1 MTTSHRTLTTTTPTG
16 DVLSAG
22 DLAYFRER
30 QSNRVYEAVFKAF
43 VGAGITKADLA
54 RKLKKKP
61 EQITRWLS
69 GPGNW
74 TLDTVSDLLL
84 ALGSE
89 MTFVVTN
96 FNAAPQVNIQ
106 PYQSIATTGLTG
118 GVNTPLTIT
127 ASTSINMTASTSINM
142 TASVPLSGGLAHVGA
157 TAVNISNL
165 PMHNSMAA

>member
-1 MTTSHRTLTTTTPTG
+1 MTTSHKMPTTTTLTG

-43 VGAGITKADLA
+43 VNAGIMKADLA
-54 RKLKKKP
+54 RKLKRKP

-89 MTFVVTN
+89 MAFVVTKLTVQPRT
-96 FNAAPQVNIQ
+96 AEAGREPPSIEIIERAESGPRTQPPSAPI
-106 PYQSIATTGLTG
+106 SERERS
-118 GVNTPLTIT
+118 PLT
-127 ASTSINMTASTSINM
+127 STGKMYAE
-142 TASVPLSGGLAHVGA
+142 
-157 TAVNISNL
+157 
-165 PMHNSMAA
+165 AA

>member
-1 MTTSHRTLTTTTPTG
+1 MTTSHTTPTTTTPTG

-22 DLAYFRER
+22 DLAYFRQR

-43 VGAGITKADLA
+43 VGTGITKADLA

-106 PYQSIATTGLTG
+106 PFQAIVATGLTG
-118 GVNTPLTIT
+118 GVNTSITMTAGASLYGGGTHIGTVCASAINPSILANLTIPN
-127 ASTSINMTASTSINM
+127 SI
-142 TASVPLSGGLAHVGA
+142 
-157 TAVNISNL
+157 
-165 PMHNSMAA
+165 AA

>member
-1 MTTSHRTLTTTTPTG
+1 MTTSHTMLTTTTLTG
-16 DVLSAG
+16 NILSAG

-43 VGAGITKADLA
+43 VGTGITKADLA
-54 RKLKKKP
+54 RRLKKKP
-61 EQITRWLS
+61 EQLTRWLS

-96 FNAAPQVNIQ
+96 LNAAPQVNIQ
-106 PYQSIATTGLTG
+106 PFQSIAATGVTS
-118 GVNTPLTIT
+118 GVNTPITI
-127 ASTSINMTASTSINM
+127 STS
-142 TASVPLSGGLAHVGA
+142 VPPLYGGLTHVGTVHG
-157 TAVNISNL
+157 TAINIPNL
-165 PMHNSMAA
+165 TRPNSIAA